1 MYLRTSCEVEGGRVG
16 AGEVGRRGAG
26 GWGRREGRV
35 WRRVR
40 CSTEVATVG
49 RRRPSLRR
57 RGSMEKVERVEAQGR
72 RVGRRGERE
81 WGSRSRGTVNRII
94 DFSCT

>member
-1 MYLRTSCEVEGGRVG
+1 MR
-16 AGEVGRRGAG
+16 
-26 GWGRREGRV
+26 W
-35 WRRVR
+35 
-40 CSTEVATVG
+40 STEVARVG

-57 RGSMEKVERVEAQGR
+57 SGSIEKVERVEAQGR

-81 WGSRSRGTVNRII
+81 GGSRSRGTVNRRI